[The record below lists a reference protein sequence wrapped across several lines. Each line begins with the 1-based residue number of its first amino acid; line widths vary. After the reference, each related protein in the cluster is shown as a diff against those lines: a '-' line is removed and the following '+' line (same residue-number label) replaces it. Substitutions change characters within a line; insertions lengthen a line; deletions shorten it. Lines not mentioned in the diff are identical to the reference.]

1 MKTFD
6 LPKNLTKEDR
16 FLLSHILDGYQKY
29 KTTGR
34 SEVTFF
40 LDEYKQKL
48 FLPFLKA
55 RSVPF
60 KLYAPHPLCTKKVIY
75 FGEDTSLVTIYYLD
89 NQFYHLR
96 HKDILGSLFAL
107 GLTHEVIGDIFVEE
121 NKAYFIVLKKIEA
134 IIDQELKQIG
144 NMHVILE
151 KKEELLLEEE
161 HYETLSLFVTSNR
174 LDLVLARL
182 IPCSRKQA
190 LAYLEDHKV
199 FLNNQEIRNAS
210 YFVQKED
217 ILSIRSIGKFK
228 IGMITGKTK
237 SNKLILEVIKY
248 C

>member
-6 LPKNLTKEDR
+6 LPKNLTKEDH

-29 KTTGR
+29 KMTHK
-34 SEVTFF
+34 SEVAFF

-48 FLPFLKA
+48 FLPFLLA
-55 RSVPF
+55 RKIPF

-75 FGEDTSLVTIYYLD
+75 FGEEDSLVTIYYLD

-107 GLTHEVIGDIFVEE
+107 GLTYEVIGDIFVEE
-121 NKAYFIVLKKIEA
+121 DRAYFVVLKKIET

-144 NMHVILE
+144 NKNVVLE
-151 KKEELLLEEE
+151 KREEILLEEE
-161 HYETLSLFVTSNR
+161 HYETLSLFVASNR

-190 LAYLEDHKV
+190 IDYLENHKV

-210 YFVQKED
+210 YFVQQED
-217 ILSIRSIGKFK
+217 ILSIRTVGKFK
-228 IGMITGKTK
+228 IGMVTGKTK

-248 C
+248 R